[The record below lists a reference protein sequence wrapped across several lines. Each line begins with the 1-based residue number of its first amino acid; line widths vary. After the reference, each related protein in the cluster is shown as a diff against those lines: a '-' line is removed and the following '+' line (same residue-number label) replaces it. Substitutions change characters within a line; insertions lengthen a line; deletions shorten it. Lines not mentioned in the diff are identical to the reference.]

1 MNIWKTFLGTII
13 LIIIM
18 NLLGVISS
26 WASYLNNIPIAI
38 YSLINT
44 FIIVIVYIYFIRFYF
59 KKDYI
64 FDIKTSFVHFN
75 ENILFILIP
84 IAVGLKIFQEPFFE
98 IYRRITSSEEFPSQ
112 VLNINTQL
120 DYQFVIRAIPAL
132 VIAPIFEEL
141 IFRKYFI
148 DSLAKKYSFVK
159 SILYSSL
166 CFALYHLPNFSN
178 LLPTFFLGL
187 VAGYL
192 YVKSKKII
200 IPIIL
205 HFLLNFNIAL
215 LKLYGKTLLDSID
228 KLNLNIYY
236 WIFFLIGIILLGGG
250 LFLFNHYIEKIK
262 NSKLET

>member
-1 MNIWKTFLGTII
+1 M
-13 LIIIM
+13 
-18 NLLGVISS
+18 
-26 WASYLNNIPIAI
+26 
-38 YSLINT
+38 
-44 FIIVIVYIYFIRFYF
+44 
-59 KKDYI
+59 
-64 FDIKTSFVHFN
+64 
-75 ENILFILIP
+75 
-84 IAVGLKIFQEPFFE
+84 
-98 IYRRITSSEEFPSQ
+98 
-112 VLNINTQL
+112 
-120 DYQFVIRAIPAL
+120 

-148 DSLAKKYSFVK
+148 DSLVKKYSFVK

-236 WIFFLIGIILLGGG
+236 WIFFLIGIILLGDG

-262 NSKLET
+262 NSKL

>member
-1 MNIWKTFLGTII
+1 M
-13 LIIIM
+13 
-18 NLLGVISS
+18 
-26 WASYLNNIPIAI
+26 
-38 YSLINT
+38 
-44 FIIVIVYIYFIRFYF
+44 
-59 KKDYI
+59 
-64 FDIKTSFVHFN
+64 
-75 ENILFILIP
+75 
-84 IAVGLKIFQEPFFE
+84 KIFQEPFFE

-148 DSLAKKYSFVK
+148 DGLVKKYSFVK

-215 LKLYGKTLLDSID
+215 LKLFGKTLLDSID

-262 NSKLET
+262 NSKLETQEKIHKKNDKPDSVSR